1 MKRILVVDD
10 EEEIRSLVQRVL
22 EGAGYQVSQA
32 GNGREAMKLVGAGG
46 CDLVVL
52 DMVMPE
58 KEGAETVREIRRGHP
73 SLPVLAI
80 SGVVNAAFYLTTAKH
95 LGATATL
102 RKPFTPEELLGSVA
116 DLLAPGAA
124 ARV

>member
-10 EEEIRSLVQRVL
+10 EIEIRRIAARVL
-22 EGAGYQVSQA
+22 EGAGYEVAQA
-32 GNGREAMKLVGAGG
+32 GNGIEAMNLVGAGD

-73 SLPVLAI
+73 GLPVLAI
-80 SGVVNAAFYLTTAKH
+80 SGVVNAAFYLTTAKY

-102 RKPFTPEELLGSVA
+102 RKPFTPEELLGLVA
-116 DLLAPGAA
+116 ELLAPQN
-124 ARV
+124 

>member
-10 EEEIRSLVQRVL
+10 EEEVRHVAAKVL
-22 EGAGYQVSQA
+22 AGAGYEVAQA
-32 GNGREAMKLVGAGG
+32 ENGIEAMRVVGAGG

-80 SGVVNAAFYLTTAKH
+80 SGVVNGAFYLTTAKH
-95 LGATATL
+95 LGASATL
-102 RKPFTPEELLGSVA
+102 RKPFTPQELLQSVA
-116 DLLAPGAA
+116 ELLAP
-124 ARV
+124 RN

>member
-10 EEEIRSLVQRVL
+10 EVEIRRLAARVL
-22 EGAGYQVSQA
+22 EQAGYQVAEA
-32 GNGREAMKLVGAGG
+32 GNGLEAMRLVLAGG

-73 SLPVLAI
+73 KLPVLAI
-80 SGVVNAAFYLTTAKH
+80 SGVVNASFYLTAAKH
-95 LGATATL
+95 LGASATL
-102 RKPFTPEELLGSVA
+102 LKPFTGEELLKSVTE
-116 DLLAPGAA
+116 LLAPLN
-124 ARV
+124 

>member
-1 MKRILVVDD
+1 MARILFVDD
-10 EEEIRSLVQRVL
+10 EEEIRRVAVRVL
-22 EGAGYQVSQA
+22 EGAGHEVAQA
-32 GNGREAMKLVGAGG
+32 GNGIEAMRLVGVGD

-73 SLPVLAI
+73 KLPVLAI

-102 RKPFTPEELLGSVA
+102 RKPFTPQELLESVA
-116 DLLAPGAA
+116 ELLA
-124 ARV
+124 RRN